1 MSELFLNDKVKALH
15 FHGTKSF
22 IHALG
27 TLNNVG
33 VFNDVYKEIYLIEL
47 QLKIEHFVTHA
58 TFLNLDITVK
68 DGVLIYKLLD
78 KRDTFPFFIVI
89 MPYMDN
95 NISKSIFHTALDG
108 KFLRIAR
115 SFLLRL
121 S

>member
-1 MSELFLNDKVKALH
+1 M
-15 FHGTKSF
+15 
-22 IHALG
+22 
-27 TLNNVG
+27 
-33 VFNDVYKEIYLIEL
+33 FNDVYKEIYLIEL
-47 QLKIEHFVTHA
+47 QLKVEHFVTHA
-58 TFLNLDITVK
+58 TFLNFDITVK

-95 NISKSIFHTALDG
+95 NISKSIFHIALDG

-115 SFLLRL
+115 SFLLIL